1 MTAEIVRLAV
11 REATPESIR
20 TLIRATVSAIE
31 DSFNTIDR
39 LQSRTRLALALSL
52 LGGGA
57 AKTGRF
63 ERPTAA
69 LAAEL
74 AKLSIDD
81 RHYWISTFFTLLMSV
96 SLRREKAIYFTPPPV
111 VGHLIEQAE
120 KAGLDL
126 KTARVIDPAAGGAAF
141 VSSLAGRMTELGC
154 CVEDVR
160 RRISGI
166 EIDRHL
172 AVLGEALLCDRLG
185 ETYADDNAGKLIRI
199 GDSLA
204 VDNAA
209 SYDAVFVNPPYGRIL
224 GLQGSVPVDWL
235 TFSAPG
241 HINKY
246 ALFMDLAFRM
256 AKPGGLVATVSPS
269 SFVSGPLFEKLR
281 QSIRTRAEV
290 VRIDV
295 LERKDVF
302 HDVQQD
308 ACVSIFRMR
317 SGATQIARSFAP
329 EFGRIDRN
337 WRHTEV
343 GVVTA
348 ASSDELTAPWV
359 LPSQEGYDDGALQ
372 RCTARLGDYGV
383 SPRAGYF
390 VWNRERHRLLHGKK
404 SGTAYPL
411 FWAQNVK
418 PGKPCL
424 PLSKI
429 GTGIDFVTFDA
440 IHAGVIRRPSVILQ
454 RTTNSKQPR
463 RLIAATIPRKI
474 LKKHKGFVSE
484 NHTILLVPEGRANLS
499 LLCKL
504 LNTDAV
510 DKRFR
515 RIGGTQN
522 VSIGSLCNLPLPAP
536 QHLRKTMMTTDDF
549 EAAVECAYEMSAA
562 MAAESQAA

>member
-1 MTAEIVRLAV
+1 MTAEVMRLAV
-11 REATPESIR
+11 REAPPESIR
-20 TLIRATVSAIE
+20 TLIRTTISAIE
-31 DSFNTIDR
+31 RSFNTIDR
-39 LQSRTRLALALSL
+39 LQPRTRLALALSL
-52 LGGGA
+52 LENGTP
-57 AKTGRF
+57 KTKRF

-69 LAAEL
+69 LATEL
-74 AKLSIDD
+74 AKLSVDD

-96 SLRREKAIYFTPPPV
+96 SLRREKATYFTPPPV
-111 VGHLIEQAE
+111 VRYLIKQAE

-154 CVEDVR
+154 CVEDIR
-160 RRISGI
+160 RRIAGI

-185 ETYADDNAGKLIRI
+185 EKYADDNAGRLIQI

-204 VDNAA
+204 VDEAA

-224 GLQGSVPVDWL
+224 GLPGAVPPDWL
-235 TFSAPG
+235 AFSAPG

-269 SFVSGPLFEKLR
+269 SFVSGPLFERLR

-308 ACVSIFRMR
+308 ACISIFRMR
-317 SGATQIARSFAP
+317 SGAPQAAKTFAP

-343 GVVTA
+343 GVVTTA
-348 ASSDELTAPWV
+348 NEGLTAPWV
-359 LPSQEGYDDGALQ
+359 LPNQGGHDDGALQ

-383 SPRAGYF
+383 SPKAGYF
-390 VWNRERHRLLHGKK
+390 VWNRKRWLRGSTKEAIVADVGRHFFAGAWTAVRDDHAVARLWWNAYVASLAMPADPERALRIMLSKADIRSNLVER
-404 SGTAYPL
+404 SGTSSRPMLAAAIIRAMISDPRIAETEDGFRVFMRTVNKLGGGEL
-411 FWAQNVK
+411 FEVMPSAEV
-418 PGKPCL
+418 
-424 PLSKI
+424 
-429 GTGIDFVTFDA
+429 DRFVRACADRAREA
-440 IHAGVIRRPSVILQ
+440 IA
-454 RTTNSKQPR
+454 
-463 RLIAATIPRKI
+463 
-474 LKKHKGFVSE
+474 
-484 NHTILLVPEGRANLS
+484 
-499 LLCKL
+499 
-504 LNTDAV
+504 
-510 DKRFR
+510 
-515 RIGGTQN
+515 
-522 VSIGSLCNLPLPAP
+522 
-536 QHLRKTMMTTDDF
+536 
-549 EAAVECAYEMSAA
+549 
-562 MAAESQAA
+562 

>member
-1 MTAEIVRLAV
+1 MTAEVMRLAV
-11 REATPESIR
+11 RETTPESIR
-20 TLIRATVSAIE
+20 ALIRTTVSGIE
-31 DSFNTIDR
+31 NSFNTIDR
-39 LQSRTRLALALSL
+39 LQPRTRLALALSL
-52 LGGGA
+52 LEGGFR
-57 AKTGRF
+57 KTRRF

-69 LAAEL
+69 LATEL
-74 AKLSIDD
+74 AKLNVDD

-96 SLRREKAIYFTPPPV
+96 SLRREKATYFTPPPV
-111 VGHLIEQAE
+111 VRHLIKQAE
-120 KAGLDL
+120 NAGLDL

-154 CVEDVR
+154 GVEDIR
-160 RRISGI
+160 HRISGI

-172 AVLGEALLCDRLG
+172 AVLAEALLCDRLG
-185 ETYADDNAGKLIRI
+185 QTYADDDAGKLIRI

-204 VDNAA
+204 VDEAA
-209 SYDAVFVNPPYGRIL
+209 SYDAVFVNPPYGRLL
-224 GLQGSVPVDWL
+224 GLPGEIPSEWL
-235 TFSAPG
+235 AFSAPG

-246 ALFMDLAFRM
+246 ALFMDLAFRL
-256 AKPGGLVATVSPS
+256 AKPSGLVATVSPS
-269 SFVSGPLFEKLR
+269 SFVSGPLFERLR
-281 QSIRTRAEV
+281 ESIRTRAEV

-308 ACVSIFRMR
+308 ACVTIFRMR
-317 SGATQIARSFAP
+317 SGGIQNVRDFSP
-329 EFGRIDRN
+329 KFGRVDRN
-337 WRHTEV
+337 WSHMEV

-348 ASSDELTAPWV
+348 SNEELSAPWV
-359 LPSQEGYDDGALQ
+359 LPSQEGYDGGALE

-383 SPRAGYF
+383 SPKAGYF
-390 VWNRERHRLLHGKK
+390 VWNREQHRLQHGKK

-418 PGKPCL
+418 PGKPCV
-424 PLSKI
+424 PSSKK

-440 IHAGVIRRPSVILQ
+440 VHAGIIRRPSIILQ

-463 RLIAATIPRKI
+463 RLIAATIPRKV

-484 NHTILLVPEGRANLS
+484 NHTILLVPKGRANLS

-522 VSIGSLCNLPLPAP
+522 VSIGSLRDLPLPAP
-536 QHLRKTMMTTDDF
+536 QNLRTAMMMTGDF
-549 EAAVECAYEMSAA
+549 EAAVESAYEMSAA
-562 MAAESQAA
+562 GAAVSKAA

>member
-1 MTAEIVRLAV
+1 V
-11 REATPESIR
+11 
-20 TLIRATVSAIE
+20 
-31 DSFNTIDR
+31 
-39 LQSRTRLALALSL
+39 
-52 LGGGA
+52 
-57 AKTGRF
+57 
-63 ERPTAA
+63 A

-74 AKLSIDD
+74 ARLNIDD
-81 RHYWISTFFTLLMSV
+81 RHYWISTFFTLLMSA
-96 SLRREKAIYFTPPPV
+96 SLRREKATYFTPPPV
-111 VGHLIEQAE
+111 VRHLINQAE

-126 KTARVIDPAAGGAAF
+126 KSARVIDPAAGGAAF

-154 CVEDVR
+154 RVDDIR
-160 RRISGI
+160 SRISGI

-185 ETYADDNAGKLIRI
+185 ETYGEDHAGKLIRV

-204 VDNAA
+204 VDEAA
-209 SYDAVFVNPPYGRIL
+209 SYDAVFVNPPYGRML
-224 GLQGSVPVDWL
+224 GLPSVVPTDWL
-235 TFSAPG
+235 VFSAPG
-241 HINKY
+241 HINRY

-256 AKPGGLVATVSPS
+256 AKPGGIVATVSPS

-317 SGATQIARSFAP
+317 SAAPQVGKSFAP

-337 WRHTEV
+337 WSHTEV
-343 GVVTA
+343 GVVTTA
-348 ASSDELTAPWV
+348 NDGLTAPWV
-359 LPSQEGYDDGALQ
+359 LPDEDGHDNGALQ
-372 RCTARLGDYGV
+372 RCTARLRDYAV
-383 SPRAGYF
+383 SPKAGYF
-390 VWNRERHRLLHGKK
+390 VWNREKHRLQRGKK

-424 PLSKI
+424 PAGKS
-429 GTGIDFVTFDA
+429 GAGIDFVAFGA
-440 IHAGVIRRPSVILQ
+440 IHAGVIRRPSIILQ

-463 RLIAATIPRKI
+463 RLVAATIPRKV

-499 LLCKL
+499 LLCRL

-522 VSIGSLCNLPLPAP
+522 ISIGSLRNLPLPAP
-536 QHLRKTMMTTDDF
+536 RHLRKAMTMTDDF
-549 EAAVECAYEMSAA
+549 EAAVESAYEMSAA
-562 MAAESQAA
+562 VAAESKAA

>member
-1 MTAEIVRLAV
+1 MTAEVMRLAV
-11 REATPESIR
+11 REALPESIR
-20 TLIRATVSAIE
+20 TLLRTTISAIE
-31 DSFNTIDR
+31 RSFNTIDR
-39 LQSRTRLALALSL
+39 LQPRTRLALALSL
-52 LGGGA
+52 LENGTP
-57 AKTGRF
+57 KTKRF

-69 LAAEL
+69 LATEL
-74 AKLSIDD
+74 AKLSVDD

-96 SLRREKAIYFTPPPV
+96 SLRREKATYFTPPPV
-111 VGHLIEQAE
+111 VRYLIKQVE

-154 CVEDVR
+154 CVEDIR
-160 RRISGI
+160 RRIAGI

-185 ETYADDNAGKLIRI
+185 EKYADDNAGRLIQI

-204 VDNAA
+204 VDQAA

-224 GLQGSVPVDWL
+224 GLPGAVPPDWL
-235 TFSAPG
+235 VFSAPG

-269 SFVSGPLFEKLR
+269 SFVSGPLFERLR

-308 ACVSIFRMR
+308 ACISIFRMR
-317 SGATQIARSFAP
+317 SGAPQAAKTFAP

-337 WRHTEV
+337 WHHTEV
-343 GVVTA
+343 GVVTTA
-348 ASSDELTAPWV
+348 NEGLTAPWV
-359 LPSQEGYDDGALQ
+359 LPNQGGHDDGALQ

-383 SPRAGYF
+383 SPKAGYF
-390 VWNRERHRLLHGKK
+390 VWNREKHRLQRGKK

-418 PGKPCL
+418 PGKPCV
-424 PLSKI
+424 PSGKS
-429 GTGIDFVTFDA
+429 GAGIDFVTFET
-440 IHAGVIRRPSVILQ
+440 IHAGVIRRPSIILQ

-463 RLIAATIPRKI
+463 RLVAATIPRKV

-522 VSIGSLCNLPLPAP
+522 VSIGSLRNLPLPAP
-536 QHLRKTMMTTDDF
+536 QHLLKSMMTTDDF
-549 EAAVECAYEMSAA
+549 EAAVESAYDMSAA
-562 MAAESQAA
+562 AAAESKAA

>member
-1 MTAEIVRLAV
+1 MTAEVMRLAI
-11 REATPESIR
+11 REMPPESIR

-31 DSFNTIDR
+31 ASFNTIDR
-39 LQSRTRLALALSL
+39 LQSRTRLSLALSL
-52 LGGGA
+52 LETGA
-57 AKTGRF
+57 VKTGRF

-69 LAAEL
+69 LAAGL
-74 AKLSIDD
+74 AQLGVDD

-96 SLRREKAIYFTPPPV
+96 SLRREKATYFTPPPV
-111 VGHLIEQAE
+111 VRHLIDQAE

-154 CVEDVR
+154 SVEDIR
-160 RRISGI
+160 CRISGI

-172 AVLGEALLCDRLG
+172 ALLGEALLCDRLG
-185 ETYADDNAGKLIRI
+185 ETYGDGGAGKLIRI
-199 GDSLA
+199 GDSLT
-204 VDNAA
+204 VEEAA
-209 SYDAVFVNPPYGRIL
+209 SYDAVFVNPPYGRIM
-224 GLQGSVPVDWL
+224 GLPGAIPPEWL

-241 HINKY
+241 HINRY

-269 SFVSGPLFEKLR
+269 SFISGPLFGRLR
-281 QSIRTRAEV
+281 EYIRARAEV

-308 ACVSIFRMR
+308 ACVAIFQMR
-317 SGATQIARSFAP
+317 SGGMQNVSGFSP
-329 EFGRIDRN
+329 KFGRLDRN
-337 WRHTEV
+337 WSHMEAGAV
-343 GVVTA
+343 A
-348 ASSDELTAPWV
+348 AANGELSSPWV
-359 LPSQEGYDDGALQ
+359 LPSQDGHDGGALE
-372 RCTARLGDYGV
+372 RCTARLSDYGV
-383 SPRAGYF
+383 SPKAGYF
-390 VWNRERHRLLHGKK
+390 VWNREQDRLQCGRKF
-404 SGTAYPL
+404 GTAYPL

-418 PGKPCL
+418 PGRPCM
-424 PLSKI
+424 PSSKK
-429 GTGIDFVTFDA
+429 GAGIDFVKFDA
-440 IHAGVIRRPSVILQ
+440 VHAGIIRRPSIILQ

-463 RLIAATIPRKI
+463 RLIAATIPRKV

-504 LNTDAV
+504 LNTNAV
-510 DKRFR
+510 DRRFR

-522 VSIGSLCNLPLPAP
+522 VSIESLRNLPLPAQ
-536 QHLRKTMMTTDDF
+536 QHLRKAMMTTDDF
-549 EAAVECAYEMSAA
+549 EAAVESAYGMSAA
-562 MAAESQAA
+562 AAESKAA